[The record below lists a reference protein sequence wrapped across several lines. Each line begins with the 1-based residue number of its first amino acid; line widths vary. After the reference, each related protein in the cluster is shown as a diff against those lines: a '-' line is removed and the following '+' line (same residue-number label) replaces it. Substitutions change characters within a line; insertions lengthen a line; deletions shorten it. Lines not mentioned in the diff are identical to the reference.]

1 MTAAEQIRAELI
13 RAARS
18 LGAPEDVS
26 PLLERPRETSHG
38 DWATN
43 LAMVLAKP
51 LRSKPRD
58 IADKLRDSIDLERA
72 GVSRIEIAGPGF
84 MNFWLDAGRIASGLG
99 EIISADERYGQSNV
113 GSGRVVN
120 VEFVSANPTGPLH
133 VGHGRQAA
141 LGDAIATLLEATGW
155 KVTREFY
162 YNDAGAQIDN
172 LAASVEARLNE
183 LEGKASQIPEGG
195 YHGEYIREIAERYK
209 ANNEG
214 MSVREFAVRELRKEQ
229 DLDLQAFG
237 VKFDKYFLESS
248 LYTDG
253 MVDDTVR
260 LLIASGKTYEHEGA
274 LWLRTTDFGDDKD
287 RVMRKSDGTYTYFLP
302 DVAYHVTK
310 WKRGFRRAIDVQGA
324 DHHSTVT
331 RVRAGL
337 QALDMGMSADYPEYV
352 LHQMVTVMKHGEE
365 VKISKRAGSYVT
377 VRDLV
382 NEVGRDAVRYFFLMR
397 KSDSQLIF
405 NVDLAASQSEENP
418 VYYIQMAHARM
429 CGIFRVGEIDP
440 ESVSADDA
448 PLDVL
453 TEPEEQELI
462 KALLDFPAVVESAA
476 ETLEPQRI
484 ATYLLETARLA
495 HLWYH
500 KHHVLEQAEDV
511 TRARLAL
518 ARARRADRAA
528 DTESPRPD
536 EDSLRPA
543 RLALAT
549 SPDSNEIATNVGS
562 GCWLCRARL
571 SGDPVRKSRRCPRR
585 LRDFLLRVGE
595 PSHQGERRRGRRL
608 GLSDREAR
616 SPEEARR
623 GFQRPGARG
632 GQLLPLARAAT
643 ATI

>member
-1 MTAAEQIRAELI
+1 MTAADQIRAELI
-13 RAARS
+13 RAARG
-18 LGAPEDVS
+18 LGAPEDVD
-26 PLLERPRETSHG
+26 PLLERPRESSHG

-51 LRSKPRD
+51 LKTRPRE
-58 IADKLRDSIDLERA
+58 IAERLRDSMSLESA
-72 GVSRIEIAGPGF
+72 GVSKIDIAGPGF
-84 MNFWLDAGRIASGLG
+84 MNFWIDAGRIASGLR
-99 EIISADERYGQSNV
+99 EIIAANESFGSSKV
-113 GSGRVVN
+113 GAGRVVN

-141 LGDAIATLLEATGW
+141 LGDAISTLLEVTGW

-162 YNDAGAQIDN
+162 YNDAGVQIDN
-172 LAASVEARLNE
+172 LAASVEARINE
-183 LEGKASQIPEGG
+183 LRGKPSQVPEGG
-195 YHGEYIREIAERYK
+195 YHGEYIRELAERYN
-209 ANNEG
+209 ASGEG
-214 MSVREFAVRELRKEQ
+214 LSVREFAVRELRKEQ

-237 VKFDKYFLESS
+237 VRFDHYFLESS

-253 MVDDTVR
+253 MVDDAVR

-302 DVAYHVTK
+302 DVAYHITK

-337 QALDMGMSADYPEYV
+337 QALDMGVSEKYPEYV

-440 ESVSADDA
+440 ESVTAEKVNF
-448 PLDVL
+448 DVL
-453 TEPEEQELI
+453 NEPEEQELI

-476 ETLEPQRI
+476 ETLEPQRV

-518 ARARRADRAA
+518 ARGAQIV
-528 DTESPRPD
+528 
-536 EDSLRPA
+536 LRNGLGILGITAP
-543 RLALAT
+543 
-549 SPDSNEIATNVGS
+549 
-562 GCWLCRARL
+562 
-571 SGDPVRKSRRCPRR
+571 
-585 LRDFLLRVGE
+585 
-595 PSHQGERRRGRRL
+595 ERM
-608 GLSDREAR
+608 
-616 SPEEARR
+616 
-623 GFQRPGARG
+623 
-632 GQLLPLARAAT
+632 
-643 ATI
+643 

>member
-1 MTAAEQIRAELI
+1 MNAADQIRAELI

-18 LGAPEDVS
+18 LGAPEDVD
-26 PLLERPRETSHG
+26 PLVERPRDPSHG
-38 DWATN
+38 DWASN
-43 LAMVLAKP
+43 LAMVLARP
-51 LRSKPRD
+51 LKAKPRD
-58 IADKLRDSIDLERA
+58 VAERLRDAIRTESA
-72 GVSRIEIAGPGF
+72 GVSKIDIAGPGF
-84 MNFWLDAGRIASGLG
+84 MNFWLDAGRIASGL
-99 EIISADERYGQSNV
+99 ADIVRSNESYGRSNV
-113 GSGRVVN
+113 GGGRVVN

-141 LGDAIATLLEATGW
+141 LGDAISTLLEVTGW
-155 KVTREFY
+155 AVTREFY
-162 YNDAGAQIDN
+162 YNDAGVQIDN

-183 LEGKASQIPEGG
+183 LRGKSSAVPEGG
-195 YHGEYIREIAERYK
+195 YHGDYIRELAERY
-209 ANNEG
+209 AADGEG
-214 MSVREFAVRELRKEQ
+214 LSIREFAVRELRKEQ

-237 VKFDKYFLESS
+237 VRFDHYFLESS

-260 LLIASGKTYEHEGA
+260 LLVASGKTYEHEGA
-274 LWLRTTDFGDDKD
+274 LWLRTTEFGDDKD

-337 QALDMGMSADYPEYV
+337 QALEMGVSPKYPEYV

-429 CGIFRVGEIDP
+429 CGIFRVGGVDP
-440 ESVSADDA
+440 ESVSADNVNF
-448 PLDVL
+448 DVL
-453 TEPEEQELI
+453 REPEEQELI
-462 KALLDFPAVVESAA
+462 KALLDFPALVESAA
-476 ETLEPQRI
+476 ESLEPQRI
-484 ATYLLETARLA
+484 ATYLLETARVA

-500 KHHVLEQAEDV
+500 KHHVLEQEGDV

-518 ARARRADRAA
+518 ARGAQIV
-528 DTESPRPD
+528 
-536 EDSLRPA
+536 LRNGM
-543 RLALAT
+543 R
-549 SPDSNEIATNVGS
+549 I
-562 GCWLCRARL
+562 
-571 SGDPVRKSRRCPRR
+571 
-585 LRDFLLRVGE
+585 
-595 PSHQGERRRGRRL
+595 L
-608 GLSDREAR
+608 GIS
-616 SPEEARR
+616 SPERM
-623 GFQRPGARG
+623 
-632 GQLLPLARAAT
+632 
-643 ATI
+643 

>member
-1 MTAAEQIRAELI
+1 MTSAEQIRAELI

-18 LGAPEDVS
+18 IGAPDEVD

-38 DWATN
+38 DLATN
-43 LAMVLAKP
+43 LAMILAKP

-58 IADKLRDSIDLERA
+58 VAERLRDAMKLDSA
-72 GVSRIEIAGPGF
+72 GVSKIEIAGPGF
-84 MNFWLDAGRIASGLG
+84 MNFWIDTGKIASGLG
-99 EIISADERYGQSNV
+99 QIISADEKYGSNSV
-113 GSGRVVN
+113 GAGRVVN
-120 VEFVSANPTGPLH
+120 IEFVSANPTGPLH

-141 LGDAIATLLEATGW
+141 LGDAIATLLEVTGW

-162 YNDAGAQIDN
+162 YNDAGVQIDN
-172 LAASVEARLNE
+172 LAASVQARLDE
-183 LEGKASQIPEGG
+183 LHGKAAQIPEGG
-195 YHGEYIREIAERYK
+195 YHGEYIRELAERY
-209 ANNEG
+209 AADSDG
-214 MSVREFAVRELRKEQ
+214 LSVREFAVRELRKEQ

-237 VKFDKYFLESS
+237 VKFDHYFLESS

-260 LLIASGKTYEHEGA
+260 LLISSGKTYEHEGA

-287 RVMRKSDGTYTYFLP
+287 RVMRKRDGTYTYFVP

-310 WKRGFRRAIDVQGA
+310 WKRGFKRAIDVQGA

-337 QALDMGMSADYPEYV
+337 QALDMGVTGAYPEYV

-397 KSDSQLIF
+397 KSDSHLIF

-429 CGIFRVGEIDP
+429 CGIFRVGGIDP
-440 ESVSADDA
+440 TSVTDA
-448 PLDVL
+448 GVKFDVL
-453 TEPEEQELI
+453 TEPEEQQLI
-462 KALLDFPAVVESAA
+462 KALVDFPALVESAA
-476 ETLEPQRI
+476 ETLEPHRI
-484 ATYLLETARLA
+484 ANYLLETARLA

-518 ARARRADRAA
+518 ARGAQIV
-528 DTESPRPD
+528 
-536 EDSLRPA
+536 LR
-543 RLALAT
+543 
-549 SPDSNEIATNVGS
+549 NG
-562 GCWLCRARL
+562 
-571 SGDPVRKSRRCPRR
+571 
-585 LRDFLLRVGE
+585 LRILGVTA
-595 PSHQGERRRGRRL
+595 PERM
-608 GLSDREAR
+608 
-616 SPEEARR
+616 
-623 GFQRPGARG
+623 
-632 GQLLPLARAAT
+632 
-643 ATI
+643 